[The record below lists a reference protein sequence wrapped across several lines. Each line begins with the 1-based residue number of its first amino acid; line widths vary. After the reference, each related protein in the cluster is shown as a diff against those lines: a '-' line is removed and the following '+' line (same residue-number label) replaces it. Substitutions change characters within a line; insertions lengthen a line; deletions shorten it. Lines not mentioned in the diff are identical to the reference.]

1 LQQINEINS
10 RPAARYALA
19 LFELSLE
26 NKMLSE
32 IEKEVYTFKNVL
44 VGDNELNRFLRN
56 PIYSADQQSRVF
68 LRVCDKL
75 NLSNDFKHTVL
86 LMIKKGR
93 SYDLVNFTTDFLTFC
108 SLKKNELI
116 VRIKSAKKINEE
128 NLNKISKAIG
138 KVTKKSIMLNTEVDP
153 SLIAGLEMKVGSIL
167 VNSSISSKLN
177 NLRNTLKRGL

>member
-1 LQQINEINS
+1 MNEINS
-10 RPAARYALA
+10 KPSARYALA

-32 IEKEVYTFKNVL
+32 VEKEMCSFKSL
-44 VGDNELNRFLRN
+44 LAGENELNKFLRN

-75 NLSNDFKHTVL
+75 KISNDFKHTVL

-93 SYDLVNFTTDFLTFC
+93 CYDLVNFTTDFLTFC

-116 VRIKSAKKINEE
+116 VNIKSAKKINEE
-128 NLNKISKAIG
+128 NLNKISKAIE
-138 KVTKKSIMLNTEVDP
+138 KVTKKSIKLNAEVDP
-153 SLIAGLEMKVGSIL
+153 SIIAGLEMKIGSIL
-167 VNSSISSKLN
+167 VNSSVNSKLN